1 MYTQLQYSEISHKDF
16 IVLKLM
22 YTLERPLS
30 LPYTVILREI
40 LEKYYQ
46 ITKSQRFSILLQ
58 RTVIT
63 SASSHKNL
71 ICLHLKCSFLM
82 VHIQE

>member
-1 MYTQLQYSEISHKDF
+1 MYTQLEYSEISHKDF

-22 YTLERPLS
+22 HTLERPLS
-30 LPYTVILREI
+30 LPYTAILREI

-71 ICLHLKCSFLM
+71 EM
-82 VHIQE
+82 NT